1 MRKLLVAV
9 MALVGVAVATSVSQ
23 AQPTASSA
31 AAVSCGTTRTIGF
44 MAPFTG
50 PAASVG
56 QQQVRWNKFYVS
68 QYNKTHKT
76 KIKVVNQD
84 TQLGAASGSAEALK
98 GAKALASN
106 SSVLGVVGP
115 AGSNEVEGVRKT
127 LKSAGFAFSTG
138 SATADRLTQAKNGT
152 RGYFFR
158 AVPPDAKQ
166 GTTVANLIVT
176 KLKSKNIHIIDDQ
189 ETYSTGLAD
198 IVQAKLKAAGKTVTR
213 DGVSQQESDFSALI
227 AGIDRNVDL
236 IYIPWQLSDKAKAFG
251 TQLKQAGRASTN
263 IMGSDGLYS
272 NDFAALGKNVYD
284 SMFPVSITN
293 SAVAKYRAAHGGNG
307 DYFGA
312 PTYAA
317 TQIIVEA
324 VDRACADGTAT
335 RAEVRKEAA
344 KTNIKNSLLGF
355 TINFNNAGELKAGVF
370 ALYKSDGKQF
380 IPLK

>member
-1 MRKLLVAV
+1 MKKLFVAV
-9 MALVGVAVATSVSQ
+9 VALVGVAVATSVGQ
-23 AQPTASSA
+23 ASPTASSA
-31 AAVSCGTTRTIGF
+31 SAVTCGTTRTIGF

-56 QQQVRWNKFYVS
+56 QQQVRWNKYYVNT
-68 QYNKTHKT
+68 YNKTHKT
-76 KIKVVNQD
+76 KIKVVNED

-115 AGSNEVEGVRKT
+115 AGSNENEGVRKT
-127 LKSAGFAFSTG
+127 LKSAGFAWVTG
-138 SATADRLTQAKNGT
+138 SATADRLVDAKNGT

-158 AVPPDAKQ
+158 AVPPDSKQ
-166 GTTVANLIVT
+166 GSTVANLILT

-198 IVQAKLKAAGKTVTR
+198 VVQGKLKAAGKTVTR

-251 TQLKQAGRASTN
+251 QQLKQAGRGSTN
-263 IMGSDGLYS
+263 LMGSDGLYS
-272 NDFAALGKNVYD
+272 SDFAALGSNVYD

-293 SAVAKYRAAHGGNG
+293 PAVAAYRKAHGGNG

-312 PTYAA
+312 PTYVA
-317 TQIIVEA
+317 TQVIVEA

-335 RAEVRKEAA
+335 RAEVRKEVA
-344 KTNIKNSLLGF
+344 KTNIKNSALGF
-355 TINFNNAGELKAGVF
+355 TVNYNAKGELKAGVF
-370 ALYKSDGKQF
+370 SLYKSNGKEF
-380 IPLK
+380 IPIK